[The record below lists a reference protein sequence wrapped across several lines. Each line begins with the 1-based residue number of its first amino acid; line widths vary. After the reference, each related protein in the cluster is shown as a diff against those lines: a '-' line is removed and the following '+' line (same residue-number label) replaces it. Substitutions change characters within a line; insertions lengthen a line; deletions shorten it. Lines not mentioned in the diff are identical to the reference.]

1 MQLTQVIQETFRL
14 YPASALLSRQLY
26 EDMKFGDL
34 HIPKGTSLW
43 IPILQFHHDTELW
56 GPDANQF
63 NPERFAKGV
72 SGACKHPHMYMPF
85 GFGPRTCL
93 GQTFA
98 MVQLKTLLAM
108 ILSRYKVSP
117 SPKHRHSVELR
128 LLLGPKHGVHLVIEK
143 V

>member
-1 MQLTQVIQETFRL
+1 MDSNSPF
-14 YPASALLSRQLY
+14 PPC
-26 EDMKFGDL
+26 K
-34 HIPKGTSLW
+34 
-43 IPILQFHHDTELW
+43 ELW

-72 SGACKHPHMYMPF
+72 SGACKHPHMYMLF

-93 GQTFA
+93 GQTFT

-108 ILSRYKVSP
+108 ILSKYKVSP

-128 LLLGPKHGVHLVIEK
+128 LLLGPKYGVHLVVEK